1 VTHGNYGKPRPA
13 VVVQDDTISGLH
25 SIVVCPFT
33 SELRSDIPMWRLNL
47 MPSADNGLKRACQV
61 MIDKIAAAAPT
72 EIRRSI
78 GRLTSEEMDEISAS
92 LAVLL
97 GLAS

>member
-1 VTHGNYGKPRPA
+1 VAHGNYGKPRPA

-25 SIVVCPFT
+25 STVVCPFT

-47 MPSADNGLKRACQV
+47 MPSADNGLMRNCQV
-61 MIDKIAAAAPT
+61 MVDKIAAASPS

-78 GRLTSEEMDEISAS
+78 GRLTHEEMDEISAS